1 VRLTCREEIALMPEY
16 LGREL
21 GLILRARFL
30 FHLACCAA
38 CRAYLRTYRAT
49 IALVARAAD
58 VEMPE
63 DAKRRLRELLAE
75 RRDRPT
81 SEPG

>member
-1 VRLTCREEIALMPEY
+1 MTCREEIALLPEY

-21 GLILRARFL
+21 GPLLRLRFL
-30 FHLACCAA
+30 VHLARCAA

-49 IALVARAAD
+49 VALAARAAD

-63 DAKRRLRELLAE
+63 EARRRVHARLTERLRERE
-75 RRDRPT
+75 
-81 SEPG
+81 